1 MRFLLSF
8 FFLAIVLQACSGQA
22 AKPMAADVPADS
34 ILVVEPEVLQLD
46 SSLYHL
52 NADTSLAYSIR
63 ILMHREI
70 QQKWKGHY
78 LSARTD
84 STKEAVLLKMGKQIE
99 SLLVN
104 GIFPF
109 WYGTEWD
116 FNGISNT
123 PGEGQ
128 IACGYFVS
136 TTLKHIGFKL
146 NRYKLAQQ
154 ASKKA
159 CEVLACGDTVRRYTP
174 ADIAEFKAKTAALP
188 DALYCVGLDYHVGYV
203 LKRKGEWFFIHSSF
217 LSPGTV
223 VLERIENSAA
233 FYSQTY
239 YLTNLSQNPRLL
251 KKWLL
256 WEEIVVR

>member
-1 MRFLLSF
+1 MRFLLTSF
-8 FFLAIVLQACSGQA
+8 FLTIVLQSCSGQTA
-22 AKPMAADVPADS
+22 EPMANAVAADS
-34 ILVVEPEVLQLD
+34 ISVEKPEALQLD

-63 ILMHREI
+63 ILTHREI
-70 QQKWKGHY
+70 HNKWKGQF
-78 LSARTD
+78 LSAGTD
-84 STKEAVLLKMGKQIE
+84 SARKAVLLKMGKQIE
-99 SLLVN
+99 GLLVN
-104 GIFPF
+104 GVFPF
-109 WYGTEWD
+109 WYGTAWD
-116 FNGISNT
+116 FNGISNK

-154 ASKKA
+154 AAKKA

-256 WEEIVVR
+256 GEEIVVR

>member
-1 MRFLLSF
+1 MRSLLTI
-8 FFLAIVLQACSGQA
+8 FFLAILLQACPGQEA
-22 AKPMAADVPADS
+22 EPMAAVVQEDS
-34 ILVVEPEVLQLD
+34 IPAVEPEVLQLD
-46 SSLYHL
+46 SSFYHL
-52 NADTSLAYSIR
+52 NADTTLAYSIR
-63 ILMHREI
+63 LLTHREI
-70 QQKWKGHY
+70 EQKWKGHY
-78 LSARTD
+78 LSAKTD
-84 STKEAVLLKMGKQIE
+84 SAKEAVLLKMGKQLE
-99 SLLVN
+99 GLLVN
-104 GIFPF
+104 GVFPF

-116 FNGISNT
+116 FNGISNK

-136 TTLKHIGFKL
+136 TTLKHIGFNL

-154 ASKKA
+154 ASQKA

-174 ADIAEFKAKTAALP
+174 ADIAEFIAKTAALP

-239 YLTNLSQNPRLL
+239 FLTNLSQNPRLL

-256 WEEIVVR
+256 EEEIVVS